1 VKVKLLCEGQTE
13 EGLRA
18 LLSKAVAIRK
28 CGIHIRAYEGIAQ
41 LLRKLDSRVKEE
53 LRSGAEVVFCL
64 VDYHHFPLP
73 GEQKLLPLEQRVA
86 AIRDDVIEQ
95 IHESRRGA
103 LRCHIVLHEV
113 EAWIIADE
121 QAVAQRLKI
130 KNLAAWPQ
138 PETINDI
145 NPPAKV
151 LEQLFRTRGPLKKR
165 YIKAK
170 DGVDLLG
177 KVDWQTVY
185 DKCPT
190 FRKLVDDLRKH
201 CQG

>member
-1 VKVKLLCEGQTE
+1 VKIKVLCEGQTE

-18 LLSKAVAIRK
+18 LLSKAVDIRK
-28 CGIHIRAYEGIAQ
+28 CGIHIRTYEGVAQ
-41 LLRKLDSRVKEE
+41 LLRKLDGRIREE

-64 VDYHHFPLP
+64 VDYHHFPLSD
-73 GEQKLLPLEQRVA
+73 EQKFLPLEQRVA
-86 AIRDDVIEQ
+86 AIQGYIAEQ
-95 IHESRRGA
+95 IHESRRESV
-103 LRCHIVLHEV
+103 RCHIVVHEV

-130 KNLAAWPQ
+130 NNLAAWAQ
-138 PETINDI
+138 PETINDM

-151 LEQLFRTRGPLKKR
+151 LEQLFRTRSPLKKR

-170 DGVDLLG
+170 DGVDLLR
-177 KVDWQTVY
+177 KVDCQKVY

-190 FRKLVDDLRKH
+190 FKKLVDDLRSY
-201 CQG
+201 CQ